1 MKSLSSTQHE
11 IWFDQILHP
20 KLPQYNIGGY
30 LQIEGAVEPIVFEKA
45 LNQVIEENDALRII
59 LHEGENLPTQTFA
72 KNLRIKLDFH
82 DFSAKANAHES
93 ALAWMKQAFAK
104 PFQLYDKPLFQFALC
119 QIAPDCYYS
128 FQKYHHLIVDG
139 WAISLI
145 VQRIAAAY
153 NALATG
159 QSGKQ
164 KPASYKDFLQ
174 NDQAYLDSEKFAKA
188 KHYWLSK
195 YRSIPEPLLTRHYAA
210 QFADKTIPSQLS
222 ILYLKRPLYNQL
234 IEFATTNKV
243 SPFHVILGALYC
255 YFSKTTGQKDLV
267 IGLPILNRGSG
278 AFKQTVGLFTNL
290 IPARFD
296 FGLDSSFVELMQAIS
311 VQLRQDYR
319 YQRFPISEINR
330 GLHLTQRR
338 QLFDIMLSYE
348 KHDYDTHFNGS
359 PAQAVNLTHGF
370 NQNALEIYIRE
381 FHDDS
386 DVRVDF
392 EYNLGFFDA
401 DEIELIKGRF
411 EFLLGEIL
419 RQPDIRKLRIRSE
432 QEMSA
437 ATRSVHPT
445 NPFIEFPKNEQS
457 IVQRFEQQVKQYP
470 EKIAVK
476 TQDYVWTYQNLNDKA
491 NQIAQVLLGKS
502 DERIALLFEHDA
514 LMLAGMMGVLKAG
527 KTYVPLTPDFPHSR
541 LKYIVQDSQAS
552 AILTNDQNIS
562 LAQTLINQ
570 TIELINIDKLEI
582 STHNIHSTVSP
593 DTIAYLLYTSGST
606 GQPKGVIQNHRNVLH
621 FIRTYTNNLHITA
634 DDKLTLLSYYSFDA
648 AVVDIFAALLNGA
661 TLYPINLK
669 QQSFATLS
677 AWLTEQQITIYH
689 STPTVYRH
697 WLNALTGDENL
708 AQIRLVVLGGE
719 PVYKSDVD
727 GYKKHFSSDCLF
739 VNGLG
744 STETTFSLQYLI
756 DKQTQITRHEV
767 PVGYPLPDTEILLL
781 DETGVETDLYGEIAI
796 KSPYLALGY
805 WQQPELTQAVFLSK
819 GNQRFYRSGDIG
831 RLLPDGSLEFVG
843 RKDFQVKL
851 RGFRIELGEIEA
863 TLNQHE
869 NVKEAVV
876 VLYNQQNNPRLVAYI
891 TIAKLID
898 DVSDVL
904 RTWLKARLPEY
915 MLPAGFMVLD
925 KLPLTP
931 NGKIDRKALPAP
943 DLAIQAEQ
951 SAPQTET
958 ERLLCNIWS
967 QVLGISVTS
976 HMTHFF
982 EAGGHSLLAT
992 QLVSRLRESF
1002 GIEMPLRVIFEHPSL
1017 QKQAEWLDNKQRGSE
1032 ELPPI
1037 LPLAEGEPLV
1047 LSFAQQRLWF
1057 LAQLE
1062 GESATYNM
1070 HTALHISGQLN
1081 ETALQHAL
1089 TALIQ
1094 RHENLRLYF
1103 PMLNGEATVV
1113 RCDIDNL
1120 LSVTDLRALSS
1131 REQQTQV
1138 TEWIANH
1145 AQTPFELSTGP
1156 LLSLRLLKLG
1166 KQEQILLFNMHH
1178 IISDGWSMGVLIR
1191 DLSHLYNA
1199 YAQNQVPQLPALP
1212 IQYTDYAAWQRNW
1225 LKGEIL
1231 EQQLA
1236 YWTDQL
1242 AGVPQLL
1249 ELPTDYPRPAM
1260 MRYQGK
1266 RLQSTLD
1273 ADLTLQIKQLSQQH
1287 GVTVFMTLLAA
1298 FKVLLYRYSGQ
1309 TDLVV
1314 GSPIANR
1321 THHQTENLIGFFA
1334 NTLVLRTQIE
1344 GTQTFPQL
1352 LKQVRKT
1359 ALEAYSHQDIPFE
1372 YLVEQLNPSRNLS
1385 HSPLFQVMFVLQNA
1399 PAQALELSGLKMS
1412 FLEPDK
1418 TTAKFDLTL
1427 NVAER
1432 FDVLVCHWEY
1442 NTDLF
1447 HSDTITRMT
1456 EHFLVL
1462 LEGIINNP
1470 KQSPSQLPL
1479 LTEAEQQQ
1487 LLAWNQTETDY
1498 PVDKTIVDL
1507 FQAQVEKTPDNLALV
1522 FENQQL
1528 SYQQLNAKANQLA
1541 HYLMTLGVGTETLVG
1556 ICVERSLE
1564 MVIGLLGI
1572 LKAAGA
1578 YVPLATNW
1586 PKERIKY
1593 ILASQGIK
1601 HIITQYTLL
1610 PTFQALQ
1617 WQLSELT
1624 NIICLDIQTPK
1635 PPTEALNLEAI
1646 QTLWDSVAER
1656 ATDEIT
1662 AGGFISSYTGEP
1674 FTQVEVNEYKN
1685 FIIKLTQP
1693 YLAPNKR
1700 VLEIGCGSG
1709 LIMFVIAPQ
1718 VGFYVGLDPS
1728 RVTQARNQEYL
1739 LQQGYTNIKLV
1750 NAFAHEMNTIDTTPF
1765 DLIILASTVQ
1775 FFPGY
1780 LYLQH
1785 IIEMALD
1792 NLVPS
1797 GTLLIADVMDPR
1809 QKEIFRKSLEN
1820 FKKNQPSHKS
1830 SRTKTHLESELYI
1843 DEEFFQ
1849 TLPATLDNIDKVSV
1863 LKREMGFS
1871 SELRYRYDVLIKKK
1885 SVEFVNPP
1893 IVCRTKIWTNYH
1905 INQSNTKNPLT
1916 SLTPDNLAYIIYTS
1930 GSTGMPKGVAVRH
1943 RPVINLIDWVNKT
1956 FHVNSSDRILF
1967 ITSFCFDLSVYD
1979 IFGLLAAG
1987 GSIQIA
1993 SESLVKNPQQ
2003 LVHTLY
2009 NQPITFWDSAPAAFQ
2024 QLVTFLQS
2032 SPSSSLRLVFLSGDW
2047 IPVTLPDTIKEAFPN
2062 TQVIALGG
2070 ATEATVWSN
2079 YYPIEEVSPQWTSIP
2094 YGKPIQNAKYY
2105 ILDEHLNSCPIGV
2118 PGFLYIG
2125 GECLASGY
2133 ANDPKQ
2139 TSQKFIPFT
2148 DARLYHTGDLARY
2161 LADGNIEFL
2170 GRIDNQVK
2178 LRGFRIELG
2187 EIEATLSQHEA
2198 VKEAVVLL
2206 LNQEDNP
2213 RLAAY
2218 VTLATPI
2225 DEVANVLRTWLKTRL
2240 PEYMLP
2246 ASFTVL
2252 DKLPLTP
2259 NGKIDR
2265 NALPAPDL
2273 STKNYEAPRTD
2284 IEQRLVKVWSQVLKQ
2299 TQIGIFDNFFEQGG
2313 DSILSIQIVAQARA
2327 VGLELSPRDLFQHQT
2342 IAELASVVQKLA
2354 SFEIEQGPVT
2364 GQVPLTPIQQAFFA
2378 RQPIEPWHFNQA
2390 ILLAVPASI
2399 NEVALQQALTMI
2411 LQHHDALRL
2420 RYQKIDD
2427 HWLGWHDAISP
2438 PPYHIEDLS
2447 HLSKEPQ
2454 MQALQK
2460 RADFWQASLNLETGP
2475 LVRLVLFHLGNES
2488 RLLWCIHH
2496 LAVDG
2501 VSWRILLE
2509 DLQTAYHQAVANQPI
2524 CLPPKTSAFKAWAEH
2539 LFNWKDSE
2547 LFATQTEYWLKLRQ
2561 STPLPIDNPTGRNR
2575 MIDSQQYTIRFAAD
2589 LTTRLLTEV
2598 PAAYRTQI
2606 NDLLLTALMLTLHDW
2621 TGETRYLIDL
2631 ESHGRTQLFEEI
2643 DLSRTVGWFTALH
2656 TLSLQLP
2663 FITDLG
2669 IALKATKE
2677 QLRQVPYDG
2686 VGYGV
2691 LRYLCQETLP
2701 QAQILF
2707 NYLGQFDQSVSQ
2719 SEWHF
2724 ATEDRGTISSL
2735 QNERDYLLEINGQT
2749 INSCLSLTFR
2759 YSGEQ
2764 YQASTIQTLADNYQQ
2779 RLQQL
2784 IEHCTTSIGYTPSD
2798 FPLAILKQTQLD
2810 QLAKQYGNQ
2819 IADIYPL
2826 SPMQQGILFHS
2837 LYTPESGIYFEQ
2849 FHFRLTG
2856 QLNLQAFRQAWQY
2869 LVDHHTILRTAF
2881 WHQTDMPLQLVYKT
2895 AQLSWQ
2901 TLDWREL
2908 SEAECQS
2915 QLQNLLTTER
2925 RNGFDLN
2932 KAPLMRLQLIRE
2944 TDLKYRLVW
2953 HFHHLLL
2960 DGWSLPILFTELFEA
2975 YSAFVAEQMPRLP
2988 PSSPYR
2994 LYIAWLNQQQSTAKS
3009 YWQQQLQGFSA
3020 PTPMRQDRQAEA
3032 LYQEFTLTLEVQ
3044 LSQQLKHFSRQH
3056 RLTLNTLVQ
3065 GAWAALLSRYSGE
3078 HDVVFGVTTSGR
3090 QLPIIGIDRMLGLFI
3105 NTLPLRVV
3113 IANND
3118 ILSTLQ
3124 TIQQRQQQ
3132 NNQHAQTTLAEIQ
3145 NWSEVPNGISLFDTL
3160 VVFENY
3166 PVDDKLKDK
3175 TGVLQITDI
3184 QSIEYTNYP
3193 ITLVVRPGHSL
3204 HFKLSYDSN
3213 SFQSET
3219 IERML
3224 AHLSRLLEGLVTSE
3238 PGQSWHQLPLLTE
3251 AEQQQLHAWNQT
3263 ETDYPV
3269 SKTIVDLFQAQVEKT
3284 PNHIAVVFE
3293 EQALS
3298 YQALNTKANQLAHY
3312 LMTLGVGAET
3322 LVGICVERSLEMAIG
3337 LLGILKAGG
3346 AYVPLDPDYPPE
3358 RLQFMLEDSKVKVLL
3373 SQSHLQESLPVS
3385 TAFVIYL
3392 DSDWKQIAASSG
3404 ENLAR
3409 QSGPSNLVYV
3419 IYTSGSTGVPKG
3431 VMVEHSALVN
3441 LLSDMSSRLELTS
3454 TDKLLAL
3461 TTLSFDIAALELYLP
3476 LITGSQIILINRNTA
3491 NNGETLV
3498 QKLAEAQI
3506 TIMQATPATWKLL
3519 LQSGWHQLTPL
3530 TILCGGE
3537 ALPRQLGQTLL
3548 KNSQQLW
3555 NVYGPT
3561 ETTIWSSIHNVTQS
3575 PEKPQLVGS
3584 PIANTQIYILDANH
3598 NPTPLGIPGE
3608 LCIGGQGLARG
3619 YLNRPEL
3626 TKEKFIEIEIFGKY
3640 QRIYKTGDL
3649 ARWLPDGNLEY
3660 LGRLDHQVK
3669 LRGFRIELG
3678 EIETSLTQ
3686 HQAVREAV
3694 VVLIKDDNNPRLA
3707 AYITLAT
3714 PIDEVASVLRTWL
3727 KTRLPEY
3734 MLPASFTVLD
3744 KLPLTPNGKIDRNAL
3759 PAPDALL
3766 TNKHYQAPHDT
3777 VELQLSQIWEN
3788 LLKVR
3793 PIGITDNF
3801 FELGGHSLLA
3811 VRLIA
3816 QIEQQ
3821 FNKHLQLA
3829 TLFQN
3834 ASIEQLANQIRLQT
3848 DSQTWSSKVAI
3859 QPNGT
3864 KPPFFCVPGV
3874 GGNVLYFY
3882 ELAHHL
3888 GPDQPFYAL
3897 QAVGLDGKSAPFTSI
3912 EEMAAHYLKELQT
3925 IQPQEPYRLGGH
3937 SFGGLVAFEMS
3948 LQLQKQGQE
3957 VAFLAILDTLAP
3969 AYNAQ
3974 SVEWDETQWLNQIA
3988 RFLENELGKKLAF
4001 NYDRVQS
4008 LDADAQLDYLLNLL
4022 KKADYLPPNA
4032 PKTQLRGLVN
4042 VFKANSQIHYAPI
4055 EITKTPITLFK
4066 AEQTRSDVEATW
4078 EKFSEAGVSVQ
4089 IVPGDHFSM
4098 MKKPHVQIL
4107 AEQLSDALEQV

>member
-1470 KQSPSQLPL
+1470 EQSPSQLPL

-1507 FQAQVEKTPDNLALV
+1507 FQAQVEKNPDNLALV

-1541 HYLMTLGVGTETLVG
+1541 HYLMTLGVGAETLVG

-1792 NLVPS
+1792 NLVPG

-1843 DEEFFQ
+1843 DEDFFQ

-2139 TSQKFIPFT
+2139 TSQKFI
-2148 DARLYHTGDLARY
+2148 
-2161 LADGNIEFL
+2161 
-2170 GRIDNQVK
+2170 
-2178 LRGFRIELG
+2178 
-2187 EIEATLSQHEA
+2187 
-2198 VKEAVVLL
+2198 
-2206 LNQEDNP
+2206 
-2213 RLAAY
+2213 
-2218 VTLATPI
+2218 
-2225 DEVANVLRTWLKTRL
+2225 
-2240 PEYMLP
+2240 
-2246 ASFTVL
+2246 
-2252 DKLPLTP
+2252 
-2259 NGKIDR
+2259 
-2265 NALPAPDL
+2265 
-2273 STKNYEAPRTD
+2273 
-2284 IEQRLVKVWSQVLKQ
+2284 
-2299 TQIGIFDNFFEQGG
+2299 
-2313 DSILSIQIVAQARA
+2313 
-2327 VGLELSPRDLFQHQT
+2327 
-2342 IAELASVVQKLA
+2342 
-2354 SFEIEQGPVT
+2354 
-2364 GQVPLTPIQQAFFA
+2364 
-2378 RQPIEPWHFNQA
+2378 
-2390 ILLAVPASI
+2390 
-2399 NEVALQQALTMI
+2399 
-2411 LQHHDALRL
+2411 
-2420 RYQKIDD
+2420 
-2427 HWLGWHDAISP
+2427 
-2438 PPYHIEDLS
+2438 
-2447 HLSKEPQ
+2447 
-2454 MQALQK
+2454 
-2460 RADFWQASLNLETGP
+2460 
-2475 LVRLVLFHLGNES
+2475 
-2488 RLLWCIHH
+2488 
-2496 LAVDG
+2496 
-2501 VSWRILLE
+2501 
-2509 DLQTAYHQAVANQPI
+2509 
-2524 CLPPKTSAFKAWAEH
+2524 
-2539 LFNWKDSE
+2539 
-2547 LFATQTEYWLKLRQ
+2547 
-2561 STPLPIDNPTGRNR
+2561 
-2575 MIDSQQYTIRFAAD
+2575 
-2589 LTTRLLTEV
+2589 
-2598 PAAYRTQI
+2598 
-2606 NDLLLTALMLTLHDW
+2606 
-2621 TGETRYLIDL
+2621 
-2631 ESHGRTQLFEEI
+2631 
-2643 DLSRTVGWFTALH
+2643 
-2656 TLSLQLP
+2656 
-2663 FITDLG
+2663 
-2669 IALKATKE
+2669 
-2677 QLRQVPYDG
+2677 
-2686 VGYGV
+2686 
-2691 LRYLCQETLP
+2691 
-2701 QAQILF
+2701 
-2707 NYLGQFDQSVSQ
+2707 
-2719 SEWHF
+2719 
-2724 ATEDRGTISSL
+2724 
-2735 QNERDYLLEINGQT
+2735 
-2749 INSCLSLTFR
+2749 
-2759 YSGEQ
+2759 
-2764 YQASTIQTLADNYQQ
+2764 
-2779 RLQQL
+2779 
-2784 IEHCTTSIGYTPSD
+2784 
-2798 FPLAILKQTQLD
+2798 
-2810 QLAKQYGNQ
+2810 
-2819 IADIYPL
+2819 
-2826 SPMQQGILFHS
+2826 
-2837 LYTPESGIYFEQ
+2837 
-2849 FHFRLTG
+2849 
-2856 QLNLQAFRQAWQY
+2856 
-2869 LVDHHTILRTAF
+2869 
-2881 WHQTDMPLQLVYKT
+2881 
-2895 AQLSWQ
+2895 
-2901 TLDWREL
+2901 
-2908 SEAECQS
+2908 
-2915 QLQNLLTTER
+2915 
-2925 RNGFDLN
+2925 
-2932 KAPLMRLQLIRE
+2932 
-2944 TDLKYRLVW
+2944 
-2953 HFHHLLL
+2953 
-2960 DGWSLPILFTELFEA
+2960 
-2975 YSAFVAEQMPRLP
+2975 
-2988 PSSPYR
+2988 
-2994 LYIAWLNQQQSTAKS
+2994 
-3009 YWQQQLQGFSA
+3009 
-3020 PTPMRQDRQAEA
+3020 
-3032 LYQEFTLTLEVQ
+3032 
-3044 LSQQLKHFSRQH
+3044 
-3056 RLTLNTLVQ
+3056 
-3065 GAWAALLSRYSGE
+3065 
-3078 HDVVFGVTTSGR
+3078 
-3090 QLPIIGIDRMLGLFI
+3090 
-3105 NTLPLRVV
+3105 
-3113 IANND
+3113 
-3118 ILSTLQ
+3118 
-3124 TIQQRQQQ
+3124 
-3132 NNQHAQTTLAEIQ
+3132 
-3145 NWSEVPNGISLFDTL
+3145 FDTL